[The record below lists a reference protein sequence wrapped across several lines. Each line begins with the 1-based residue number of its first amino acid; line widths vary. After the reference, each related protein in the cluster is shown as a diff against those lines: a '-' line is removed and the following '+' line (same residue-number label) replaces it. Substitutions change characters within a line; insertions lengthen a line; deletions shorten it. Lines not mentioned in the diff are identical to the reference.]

1 MHALPVCLVLH
12 MNMIPSFAVL
22 CSTFSCWRWP
32 KGRGVS
38 SVLSCQCW
46 HRLNLPYVPKAESLF
61 FMYLGI
67 FFFFTFRVHTNA
79 NLLVNFFS
87 PFWSRTTDFLMKF
100 VYASFG
106 ARCETNGI
114 WSLMMRL
121 FNHIRKGQWRRKLLL
136 QSSSTIS
143 DSTNKMIYWR
153 LRLVDHVSAWLE
165 VKPAAPPVHCRYSRP
180 TMQQLHLSR
189 HSAAPLHIPPPCLYS
204 LACVPDQFVLSCE
217 LNDRRSWFTSPNRS
231 GTQATYSLL
240 WLCK

>member
-1 MHALPVCLVLH
+1 MCLKLRVCSLCILV
-12 MNMIPSFAVL
+12 F
-22 CSTFSCWRWP
+22 
-32 KGRGVS
+32 
-38 SVLSCQCW
+38 
-46 HRLNLPYVPKAESLF
+46 
-61 FMYLGI
+61 

-114 WSLMMRL
+114 WSLMMHPFNL
-121 FNHIRKGQWRRKLLL
+121 GATNHIRKGQWRRKLLL

-165 VKPAAPPVHCRYSRP
+165 VKPAAPPVHCRCSRP

-204 LACVPDQFVLSCE
+204 LACVPDLFVLSCE
-217 LNDRRSWFTSPNRS
+217 LNDRRRW
-231 GTQATYSLL
+231 
-240 WLCK
+240 